1 MSEKKAP
8 QAQAAEKLG
17 ELLHCGNER
26 VELSAAKE
34 ILSMAED
41 MAEQEKLELE
51 VTIRVI
57 DGQEG

>member
-8 QAQAAEKLG
+8 QAEATEKLG

-34 ILSMAED
+34 ILAMAEES
-41 MAEQEKLELE
+41 AEQEKLELE
-51 VTIRVI
+51 VTIRVV
-57 DGQEG
+57 D